1 MLTLAIDTSTNT
13 LSIALVRD
21 DEVLASIDEQ
31 TKNNQS
37 EILMSR
43 IETMIND
50 CGLKPA
56 DLEKIVVAIGP
67 GSYTGIRVGVAA
79 AKSLAYALDIPI
91 VGISSLEVMAMAAVS
106 SDVRFRIPMIDARRK
121 TVFAGVY
128 GADGTNIISDGH
140 DHIEQ
145 LIEALIPTL
154 VEGDTISF
162 IGDGAAVHKEILL
175 EKWPEAGVIT
185 ETHFKR
191 CKGVVLAELSRKRSP
206 IKDIHRVIPN
216 YLRKTEAEMNA
227 GV

>member
-1 MLTLAIDTSTNT
+1 MLTLAIDTSTNI
-13 LSIALVRD
+13 LSVALVYD
-21 DEVLASIDEQ
+21 DEILASIDEQ

-43 IETMIND
+43 IESMMND
-50 CGLKPA
+50 CKQQPT

-106 SDVRFRIPMIDARRK
+106 SDVHIRIPMIDARRK

-128 GADGTNIISDGH
+128 DADGTNIISDGH

-175 EKWPEAGVIT
+175 KKWPEAEVIT
-185 ETHFKR
+185 EAHFKR
-191 CKGVVLAELSRKRSP
+191 CKGVVLAELAHKRSP
-206 IKDIHRVIPN
+206 IKDIHKVVPN